1 VIKLVISLND
11 RVRDVI
17 CITNSEYLDD
27 SDRDIVDDRVRD
39 IFLDSLLIGVRDILD
54 DGNREM

>member
-1 VIKLVISLND
+1 VISLND